1 MGALYLLLPISLI
14 LVVLIGAAF
23 WWAIFSGQFE
33 DTDKAARS
41 ILEDNDTP
49 EPKVQ
54 EREEE
59 KESRRDNGE

>member
-1 MGALYLLLPISLI
+1 MGALYLLLPISLV

-33 DTDKAARS
+33 DTDAAARS

-49 EPKVQ
+49 EPEEQVQ
-54 EREEE
+54 KDKQE
-59 KESRRDNGE
+59 

>member
-33 DTDKAARS
+33 DTDAAARS
-41 ILEDNDTP
+41 ILEDDDTP
-49 EPKVQ
+49 ESNEANKSAD
-54 EREEE
+54 
-59 KESRRDNGE
+59 KKD